1 MNDEIV
7 ELLMAVLYTVRYRH
21 FQAKRKGLSGEQLAE
36 SHRRDQIE
44 IREAVLKM
52 MNPDPEPE
60 EENTERLLH

>member
-21 FQAKRKGLSGEQLAE
+21 FQAKRKGLSGAE
-36 SHRRDQIE
+36 LEKSHRRDQLE

-52 MNPDPEPE
+52 MNPEDDPEE
-60 EENTERLLH
+60 DTADRLLH